1 MKIKAKLTLGLGALF
16 IMILLLTAL
25 SARYIHALSNDSQN
39 ILSDNYQTLEY
50 GLNIASVMEDK
61 SRQENSIQIFENN
74 LKKQQ
79 KNITEIGEQQVTD
92 NLTEHFEAYKKN
104 IFDSTVRAAVRKDV
118 YALMKL
124 NMEAIQRKNIVAQ
137 QTANGANTWILFTG
151 TLCFLIAFTL
161 LLNFPNSIAAP
172 IQELTRSIQQIANSN
187 YKERLHSDRSDEFG
201 DLATSFNTMAA
212 KLEEYNTSRLEKLMI
227 EKKRIDTLINNL
239 PNPVIGLDENK
250 RIIFIND
257 VALKIAGLKPDEVIG
272 KPAQNIALQNDLI
285 RLLIKDLILPTDNN
299 ATNKNK
305 KPIKIFADNK
315 ESFFDKEIIPISI
328 QPTGETQTKHI
339 GDVIILQNITTFKE
353 LDFAKTNF
361 IATVSHELKTPIASM
376 MMSAKLLE
384 DNRIGTLNTEQQQL
398 TQSIKDD
405 GERLLRITG
414 ELLNMT
420 QAETGKIQLTLK
432 ETPPQDIIN
441 AAVAAN
447 KVQAKQKDITL
458 EIKYPS
464 DIPSVY
470 ADYEKTVWI
479 LSNFISNAISYS
491 HEISKIII
499 GLKNEKNSIEFSVQ
513 DFGKGIDSKYK
524 DKIFDRYFQI
534 PGSLKSGT
542 GLGLAIGKEFIEAQG
557 GSVGMESVVG
567 VGSTFFFLLPAFAEK
582 S

>member
-25 SARYIHALSNDSQN
+25 SARYIRALSNDSQN

-50 GLNIASVMEDK
+50 GLNITSAMDDR
-61 SRQENSIQIFENN
+61 SRQDNSVKIFENN

-79 KNITEIGEQQVTD
+79 KNVTETGEQQATD
-92 NLTEHFEAYKKN
+92 NLTEHFDAYKKN
-104 IFDSTVRAAVRKDV
+104 IGDSTVRAAVRKDV
-118 YALMKL
+118 FALMKL
-124 NMEAIQRKNIVAQ
+124 NMEAIKRKSTIAQ

-172 IQELTRSIQQIANSN
+172 IQDLTRSIQQIADGN
-187 YKERLHSDRSDEFG
+187 YKERLHSERGDEFG

-272 KPAQNIALQNDLI
+272 KPAQDVALQNDLI
-285 RLLIKDLILPTDNN
+285 RLLIKDLILPTGNDVI
-299 ATNKNK
+299 NKNK
-305 KPIKIFADNK
+305 QPIKIFADNK
-315 ESFFDKEIIPISI
+315 ESFFDKEIIPIFI

-361 IATVSHELKTPIASM
+361 IATVSHELKTPISSM

-384 DNRIGTLNTEQQQL
+384 DKRIGTLNTEQQQL

-414 ELLNMT
+414 ELLDMT
-420 QAETGKIQLTLK
+420 QAETGKIQLNLK

-441 AAVAAN
+441 AAVPAN
-447 KVQAKQKDITL
+447 KIQAKQKGITL

-470 ADYEKTVWI
+470 ADIEKTAWI

-491 HEISKIII
+491 HEGSKIII
-499 GLKNEKNSIEFSVQ
+499 GLKNEKNRIKFSVQ

-557 GSVGMESVVG
+557 GSIGMESQVG
-567 VGSTFFFLLPAFAEK
+567 VGSTFFFLLPAFADK
-582 S
+582 

>member
-567 VGSTFFFLLPAFAEK
+567 VGSTFFFLLPAFADK
-582 S
+582 